1 MQACFAIFSSLLHGS
16 ELSQKKS
23 LLTRLCCQKD
33 DVFSFT
39 AVPPI
44 LFFQTTSFDDN
55 GITGPDWGR
64 SELVFDHVPA
74 KTLAPPDGV
83 SLCHIRCDLLVSSTL
98 CFFASIAFSALDIF
112 RLYHPFSGC
121 QVLHWLKLYFSGV
134 FCTSVCMASFSFAF
148 SGISSS
154 PNA

>member
-1 MQACFAIFSSLLHGS
+1 MALNCHKKRPFCHACAV
-16 ELSQKKS
+16 K
-23 LLTRLCCQKD
+23 RD

-74 KTLAPPDGV
+74 KTLALPDGV

>member
-1 MQACFAIFSSLLHGS
+1 
-16 ELSQKKS
+16 
-23 LLTRLCCQKD
+23 
-33 DVFSFT
+33 
-39 AVPPI
+39 

-98 CFFASIAFSALDIF
+98 CFFASIAFSALDILDYTTHLVVVKSCF
-112 RLYHPFSGC
+112 G
-121 QVLHWLKLYFSGV
+121 
-134 FCTSVCMASFSFAF
+134 
-148 SGISSS
+148 
-154 PNA
+154 